1 MTVDSILYLAR
12 HTLETALLLS
22 APILLA
28 CMVSGILVSLFQ
40 TVTSL
45 RDMTLTM
52 APKLIAAGLTLL
64 LCGNWM
70 MQLLMK
76 FTSEIFSQIQ
86 SYGH

>member
-1 MTVDSILYLAR
+1 MTVDSVLYLAR

-70 MQLLMK
+70 MQLLIK
-76 FTSEIFSQIQ
+76 FTSEIFSRIQ

>member
-1 MTVDSILYLAR
+1 MTADSILYLAR

-28 CMVSGILVSLFQ
+28 CMVSGIIVSLFQ

-52 APKLIAAGLTLL
+52 APKLIAAGLTSL

-70 MQLLMK
+70 IQILVK
-76 FTSEIFSQIQ
+76 FTAEIFSQIQ